1 MHHKAESRYKGSIIN
16 YDDIVMLSTIL
27 EENIELN

>member
-1 MHHKAESRYKGSIIN
+1 MPNKVELIERSSIIN

-27 EENIELN
+27 EENTELY

>member
-1 MHHKAESRYKGSIIN
+1 MPNRIELIERSSIIN

-27 EENIELN
+27 EENTELN